1 MLVWIK
7 GYNLNES
14 AVNTL
19 ITKNHWKAL
28 HFFKQA
34 ISFCFFTAFIFGPEK
49 KIKME
54 TLN

>member
-34 ISFCFFTAFIFGPEK
+34 ISFCFLLLLFLDLK